1 MNRSVACLIP
11 ALDAEE
17 TLGDV
22 VQGLRRAMPGAPI
35 IVVDDGSR
43 DGTGRLAE
51 RLADRAI
58 SFRSNRGKGAALR
71 AGFAEVVRL
80 GFSAVLTIDADGQ
93 HDPAAAPE
101 LVARLADADV
111 VIGSRAWRRASM
123 PLRRRMS
130 NAISSAAI
138 SRCAGCRLPDTQ
150 SGYRAI
156 RAVVLATVSPAGDRY
171 EFETDFLIR
180 AARAGYRI
188 SCVPVPTIYGAPSHF
203 REIRD
208 AARVIRTIWSH
219 RREAFR

>member
-1 MNRSVACLIP
+1 VSQSVACLIP
-11 ALDAEE
+11 ALDAEG

-22 VQGLRRAMPGAPI
+22 VQGLRRALPRAAI

-43 DGTGRLAE
+43 DGTRRLAE
-51 RLADRAI
+51 RLADRVV
-58 SFRSNRGKGAALR
+58 SFEQNRGKGAALR
-71 AGFAEVVRL
+71 AGFAEIIRS
-80 GFSAVLTIDADGQ
+80 GYDTVLTIDADGQ

-101 LVARLADADV
+101 LITHLADADV
-111 VIGSRAWRRASM
+111 VIGSRGGRRGSM

-138 SRCAGCRLPDTQ
+138 SRCAGCHLPDTQ

-156 RAVVLATVSPAGDRY
+156 RAEVLTRVTPAGDRY

-180 AARAGYRI
+180 AARAGFRI
-188 SCVPVPTIYGAPSHF
+188 SCVPIPTIYGAPSHF

-208 AARVIRTIWSH
+208 AVRVIRTIWSH